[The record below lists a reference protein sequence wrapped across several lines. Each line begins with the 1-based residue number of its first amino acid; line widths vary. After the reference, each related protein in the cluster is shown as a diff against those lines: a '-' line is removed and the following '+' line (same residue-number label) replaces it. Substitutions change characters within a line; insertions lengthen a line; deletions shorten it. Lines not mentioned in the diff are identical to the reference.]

1 MAEKGGY
8 DIGQRELLAK
18 ALRSRIATLE
28 SLLKLDDVQRRDLK
42 LLTEMFQSVEERGPE
57 WVETTGPRM
66 H

>member
-1 MAEKGGY
+1 MAEKGCY
-8 DIGQRELLAK
+8 DMGQRELLAK

-28 SLLKLDDVQRRDLK
+28 SLPKLDDAQRRDLK
-42 LLTEMFQSVEERGPE
+42 LLTEMLESVEEGGPE